1 MKITYHG
8 HSCLT
13 IEMENGQRVMIDPFI
28 TGNPLTDLTAE
39 EVKTDWLLIT
49 HGHSDHI
56 GDMIPIAKENQA
68 TIISIV
74 EIADYANSRGVDSFG
89 MNIGGKH
96 AFPFGVVNLYMH
108 SIVQAMK

>member
-1 MKITYHG
+1 MAQNPIV
-8 HSCLT
+8 T

-74 EIADYANSRGVDSFG
+74 EIADYANSRRSLK
-89 MNIGGKH
+89 IGSG
-96 AFPFGVVNLYMH
+96 FL
-108 SIVQAMK
+108 S

>member
-49 HGHSDHI
+49 HGHDHI
-56 GDMIPIAKENQA
+56 GDMIPIAKKIKPQLSVLLRLLIMRTAE
-68 TIISIV
+68 
-74 EIADYANSRGVDSFG
+74 E
-89 MNIGGKH
+89 
-96 AFPFGVVNLYMH
+96 
-108 SIVQAMK
+108 

>member
-74 EIADYANSRGVDSFG
+74 EYRWKTCVSIRRGK
-89 MNIGGKH
+89 IRTCT
-96 AFPFGVVNLYMH
+96 A
-108 SIVQAMK
+108 